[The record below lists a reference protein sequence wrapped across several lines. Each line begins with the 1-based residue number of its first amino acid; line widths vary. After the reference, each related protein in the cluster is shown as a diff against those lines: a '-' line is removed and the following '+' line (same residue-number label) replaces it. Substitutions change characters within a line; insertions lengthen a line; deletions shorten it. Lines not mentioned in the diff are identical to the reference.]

1 MPVENTIEKARMAME
16 SGNMLRAKEI
26 LRSSFGNYGFSPP
39 LLRAYADVLIALN
52 QPTQAGLYLFFSVEE
67 LDEKSQEAVCA
78 FLSDHSA
85 DGYKS
90 IVRALRVVRVAR
102 LSELP
107 AYSQQKLRDLG
118 APEDLSR
125 LYSSDGGWT
134 FSVPCVLTAAIIF
147 VLLACIGLWTVFL
160 WIIR

>member
-1 MPVENTIEKARMAME
+1 MPVDNTIEKARMAME

-52 QPTQAGLYLFFSVEE
+52 QTRQAGLYLFFSIEK
-67 LDEKSQEAVCA
+67 LDEKNQEVVCA
-78 FLSDHSA
+78 FLSGHSGG
-85 DGYKS
+85 GYKS
-90 IVRALRVVRVAR
+90 IVRALRVVRVTR

-125 LYSSDGGWT
+125 LYSDDEWWLWA
-134 FSVPCVLTAAIIF
+134 SVITAFVVVGLLT
-147 VLLACIGLWTVFL
+147 CIGLWTVFR
-160 WIIR
+160 WIIG